1 MTAPAAPVHGIA
13 LNWRSLWLG
22 WRMACW
28 AVAARLLVRV
38 VPLRQ
43 LVRLV
48 EPRAASLLPHERDVT
63 RIVALSQTVTRYTA
77 SRPEARCLVRS
88 LVAYRYL
95 ALAGR
100 RPELHVGFERTAQG
114 LRGHAWVV
122 LEGAPVTD
130 DPRDLAALTPSMAF
144 VHEVR

>member
-1 MTAPAAPVHGIA
+1 MT
-13 LNWRSLWLG
+13 
-22 WRMACW
+22 CW
-28 AVAARLLVRV
+28 AVAARGLVRF
-38 VPLRQ
+38 VPLKR

-48 EPRAASLLPHERDVT
+48 EPRTATRSSHERDVT

-77 SRPEARCLVRS
+77 SRPETRCLVRS

-95 ALAGR
+95 ARAGR

-130 DPRDLAALTPSMAF
+130 DPRDVAALTLSMAF
-144 VHEVR
+144 VHGAR